1 MARKLA
7 RLPLHHI
14 DTSVLLEEVTSEEGF
29 HCKKYLNIV
38 GYKYRGIIS
47 FPVLSELFFKI
58 LNLLTYGK
66 QLDTFDLINSIIK
79 EKRISFYSPK
89 DISEIEKRIKEI
101 DITLDSLDRQIL
113 ACAIE
118 NKVTLVTIDS
128 RLLRNEKI
136 QKEFG
141 IKIKHPK
148 ELV

>member
-1 MARKLA
+1 MTRKLT

-14 DTSVLLEEVTSEEGF
+14 DTSIILEEATSKEGF
-29 HCKKYLNIV
+29 YCKKYLNIV
-38 GYKYRGIIS
+38 GYKCKGVIS

-58 LNLLTYGK
+58 LNLKTFDE
-66 QLDTFDLINSIIK
+66 QWDMFDLINSIIK

-89 DISEIEKRIKEI
+89 DISEIDRKIKEV

-118 NKVTLVTIDS
+118 NRATLVTIDS
-128 RLLRNEKI
+128 KLLRNERI
-136 QKEFG
+136 QKEFD
-141 IKIKHPK
+141 IKIRHPK